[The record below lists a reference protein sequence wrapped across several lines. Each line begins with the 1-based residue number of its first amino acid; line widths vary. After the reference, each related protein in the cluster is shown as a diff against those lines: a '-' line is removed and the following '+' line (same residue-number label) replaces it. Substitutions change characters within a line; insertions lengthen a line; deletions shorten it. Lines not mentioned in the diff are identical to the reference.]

1 MRKMITLLLIALVS
15 AVFAMCT
22 PKNEIPV
29 ESSWSVEKIYT
40 DGDEICVPEGH
51 SPYLAFLADKKISG
65 ETGCNRFFGDYAAK
79 GKNLTFT
86 NVGSTRMMCPQMAF
100 ENAFIGAINET
111 AQFTLAGDTMA
122 LKDNDGNIIALL
134 KKIEPTSLEN

>member
-22 PKNEIPV
+22 PKKDIPV
-29 ESSWSVEKIYT
+29 ESSWAVDKLYVE
-40 DGDEICVPEGH
+40 GQEISVPEGH
-51 SPYLAFLADKKISG
+51 SPYLAFLKDSKISG
-65 ETGCNRFFGDYAAK
+65 ETGCNRFFGDYSAK

-111 AQFTLAGDTMA
+111 AQYTLAGDTMA
-122 LKDNDGNIIALL
+122 LKDKEGNIIVLL
-134 KKIEPTSLEN
+134 KKIEPASLEN